1 MTSRAKQFNGLS
13 YRAMQQLNNK
23 QRCLLSRDN
32 QQWLKANGYKNL
44 GWSNIIR
51 LYQKIS
57 EFQDQKPPD
66 DPTLEELFLQADRIG
81 NKYLSDAEIAAF
93 NQKLAQEVNEVSEL
107 IDQQFPD
114 TEIEIIDF
122 SHASSKSQKLKSQKK
137 RR

>member
-1 MTSRAKQFNGLS
+1 MASRAKQFNGFS
-13 YRAMQQLNNK
+13 YREVQQSNTE
-23 QRCLLSRDN
+23 RRPLLPKNN

-44 GWSNIIR
+44 GWDNVIR

-57 EFQDQKPPD
+57 EFLDGIIPE

-81 NKYLSDAEIAAF
+81 NKYLSDQEIAEF
-93 NQKLAQEVNEVSEL
+93 NQKLAKEVGEISEL
-107 IDQQFPD
+107 IDIQFPD

-122 SHASSKSQKLKSQKK
+122 SNRNLKFHKK